1 MFPNVSFI
9 DFTLIQFLATI
20 RIPSFHTNFLLSR
33 PHSTLS
39 HQHSTLI
46 YPTAAGKL
54 TTEPRGRAF
63 RRQFLPISQKPTI
76 LERPSR
82 IFVKAQE
89 RRAPDELLILR
100 PFRFFSI
107 LFIFNGLYPAKY
119 LLHLRILSI
128 PESCPVLFSESNPLL
143 CKSLLRPLQS
153 SGSGCSLHRTRL
165 PGPAVHRC

>member
-1 MFPNVSFI
+1 MRFHASVKI
-9 DFTLIQFLATI
+9 T
-20 RIPSFHTNFLLSR
+20 SFHVNFLLSR

-39 HQHSTLI
+39 PQHSTLI
-46 YPTAAGKL
+46 YPAVAGKL

-76 LERPSR
+76 LERRSR
-82 IFVKAQE
+82 IFVNAQE
-89 RRAPDELLILR
+89 RKAPDEVPIRR
-100 PFRFFSI
+100 PFRYFSF
-107 LFIFNGLYPAKY
+107 LFIFYRPLPGKN

-128 PESCPVLFSESNPLL
+128 QESCPVLFSESNPLL

>member
-1 MFPNVSFI
+1 MF
-9 DFTLIQFLATI
+9 FTLIRFHASVKIT
-20 RIPSFHTNFLLSR
+20 SFHMNFLLSR

-39 HQHSTLI
+39 PQHFTLI
-46 YPTAAGKL
+46 YPAVAGKL

-76 LERPSR
+76 LEAFTNIREGPKREGRRMNSSSSAL
-82 IFVKAQE
+82 FVSFQ
-89 RRAPDELLILR
+89 
-100 PFRFFSI
+100 FFS
-107 LFIFNGLYPAKY
+107 FFTGLYPGKN

-128 PESCPVLFSESNPLL
+128 QESCPVLFSESNPLL